1 MNVHVPAAGKE
12 LYTNVQS
19 NSDHLAKPQIWL
31 VSMPDLCISTTFSLP
46 VPGKQVFSLV
56 VF

>member
-19 NSDHLAKPQIWL
+19 NSGL